1 MNSLESSLK
10 ELKAFTGLVNAC
22 SPPGCCTEFY
32 APDSMSSMLV
42 ERIAFGQDEEDDLMD
57 IMDDNLDVN
66 TITVTKSIR
75 VISNN
80 DIFTNIVQVC
90 ERYGFVRPHIATELL
105 KKKTDIETEPNE
117 NVLSIDQVRIQSE
130 KNKTHITHHKNRIS
144 MDGSRQYKQK

>member
-42 ERIAFGQDEEDDLMD
+42 ERIAFGRDEEEDLMD
-57 IMDDNLDVN
+57 IMDDDMDLN
-66 TITVTKSIR
+66 TVTVTKSIR
-75 VISNN
+75 AISNN

-90 ERYGFVRPHIATELL
+90 EHYGFVRPAIALELL
-105 KKKTDIETEPNE
+105 KKKSDMETDSNQD
-117 NVLSIDQVRIQSE
+117 VLTIDHVRNQT
-130 KNKTHITHHKNRIS
+130 KTNNNNQIHIL
-144 MDGSRQYKQK
+144 

>member
-57 IMDDNLDVN
+57 IMDDDMDLN
-66 TITVTKSIR
+66 TITVTKSVR
-75 VISNN
+75 AISNN

-90 ERYGFVRPHIATELL
+90 EHYGFVRPAIAIELL
-105 KKKTDIETEPNE
+105 KKKSSMETEPDN
-117 NVLSIDQVRIQSE
+117 NVLIIDQVRNKKRRQKKE
-130 KNKTHITHHKNRIS
+130 KRINRI
-144 MDGSRQYKQK
+144 YIHK